1 MVPPRLRNMQR
12 EIMAEQTNSPTS
24 ARSSRFWYGV
34 AVGVGAIVLLI
45 VAVMAIGFLVMG
57 RCPMC
62 GRITEMNGSDMPG
75 GMMGGGGMMDEGA
88 MMGSNRDAATQ
99 PQGMMGGD
107 MPQWMMSSGP
117 MAHMM
122 QDMPV
127 IHKLLVNHE
136 KIERKVEDIPN
147 GIRSVTTSE
156 APEVADLIRKHVYQ
170 MKERVEQGKPIRMM
184 DPVFREIFEHHD
196 KIHIRIEE
204 IPRRRP
210 RDRDLARSAGR
221 LAHPPAR
228 PPGRLRVCGGR
239 DAAGDAA
246 HSAAGG
252 VQSRPEEAVEIR
264 VRGFGWRYL

>member
-1 MVPPRLRNMQR
+1 
-12 EIMAEQTNSPTS
+12 
-24 ARSSRFWYGV
+24 
-34 AVGVGAIVLLI
+34 
-45 VAVMAIGFLVMG
+45 
-57 RCPMC
+57 
-62 GRITEMNGSDMPG
+62 
-75 GMMGGGGMMDEGA
+75 MGGGGMMDEGA

-136 KIERKVEDIPN
+136 KIERKVEDVPN

-204 IPRRRP
+204 IP
-210 RDRDLARSAGR
+210 
-221 LAHPPAR
+221 
-228 PPGRLRVCGGR
+228 
-239 DAAGDAA
+239 
-246 HSAAGG
+246 GG
-252 VQSRPEEAVEIR
+252 VRVTETSQDPQVVSLIRQHAHQAVSEFVEGGMRRAMRPTPLPEGYKADQKKQ
-264 VRGFGWRYL
+264 